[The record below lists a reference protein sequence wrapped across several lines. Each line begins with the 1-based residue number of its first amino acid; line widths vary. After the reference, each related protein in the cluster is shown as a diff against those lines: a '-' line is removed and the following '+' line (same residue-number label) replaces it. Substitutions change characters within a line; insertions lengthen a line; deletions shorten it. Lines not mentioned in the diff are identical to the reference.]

1 MPLDRDMRRLQNIK
15 ESSLPSGDTKSS
27 LSNPPAARNMRDGEQ
42 AFVQEG
48 NKPLAL
54 YKKSKGM
61 LWKVP
66 LSKDG
71 NQYVSKDLNVKG
83 ILNTEGR
90 REEKNQPSF
99 LAFNSV
105 TDTNWSTGSYA
116 DVCFDSEVFDV
127 GNNFA
132 SDTFTAPVT
141 GKYFLHTSVGINTI
155 DTAATYYALKLVT
168 SNRNYF
174 SVLDPNFSSDTSSGT
189 PSHLF
194 QITCVADM
202 EITDTAKVQFVQ
214 SGGTSQSDIAGD
226 SSELYTWFTGYLLG

>member
-1 MPLDRDMRRLQNIK
+1 MPLDRDIRRLQNIK
-15 ESSLPSGDTKSS
+15 EGSLPSGDTKSS
-27 LSNPPAARNMRDGEQ
+27 LSHPPAARNMRDGEQ
-42 AFVQEG
+42 VFAQEG

-71 NQYVSKDLNVKG
+71 NQYVDNDLNIKG
-83 ILNTEGR
+83 NIVIESAR
-90 REEKNQPSF
+90 KEPNQPSF
-99 LAFNSV
+99 LAFNSAA
-105 TDTNWSTGSYA
+105 DTNWSTGSYA
-116 DVCFDSEVFDV
+116 NVCFDSEVFDV
-127 GNNFA
+127 GDNFA
-132 SDTFTAPVT
+132 SDVFTAPVT

-168 SNRNYF
+168 SNRSYF
-174 SVLDPNFSSDTSSGT
+174 SVLDPNFAADTAAGT

-202 EITDTAKVQFVQ
+202 EVTDTAQVQFVQ
-214 SGGTSQSDIAGD
+214 AGGTAQSDIAGD

>member
-1 MPLDRDMRRLQNIK
+1 MPGRDTRRLQNIK

-27 LSNPPAARNMRDGEQ
+27 LSHPPAARNMRDGEQ
-42 AFVQEG
+42 LFAQEG

-71 NQYVSKDLNVKG
+71 NQYVDNDLNIKG
-83 ILNTEGR
+83 NIVIER
-90 REEKNQPSF
+90 ARKEPNQPSF
-99 LAFNSV
+99 LAFNSA

-116 DVCFDSEVFDV
+116 NVCFDSEVFDV
-127 GNNFA
+127 GDNFA
-132 SDTFTAPVT
+132 SDVFTAPVT
-141 GKYFLHTSVGINTI
+141 GKYFLHTSVGIMTI
-155 DTAATYYALKLVT
+155 DTAAAYYALKLVT

-174 SVLDPNFSSDTSSGT
+174 SVLDPNFAADTAAGT

-194 QITCVADM
+194 QITCVAHM
-202 EITDTAKVQFVQ
+202 IAADTATVQFIQ
-214 SGGTSQSDIAGD
+214 SGGTAQSDIAGH